1 MSEVDF
7 KQMSDDEL
15 NCVIVTKRGE
25 LRLVHETYRRL
36 TDEVQEAEN
45 ERARRDSPFK
55 VGDRVNDGRNI
66 YEITKIKSYSGRPTH
81 YGRKVLKNGGLHKT
95 EFLLYRNLEKA

>member
-7 KQMSDDEL
+7 KQMSDDDL
-15 NCVIVTKRGE
+15 NRVIETKRGE
-25 LRLVHETYRRL
+25 LRLAHETYRRL

-55 VGDRVNDGRNI
+55 VGDRVNNGRNL
-66 YEITKIKSYSGRPTH
+66 YEITKIESRFGHYAC
-81 YGRKVLKNGGLHKT
+81 YGRKVLKNGGLHKN
-95 EFLLYRNLEKA
+95 EHYLYGKLEKA